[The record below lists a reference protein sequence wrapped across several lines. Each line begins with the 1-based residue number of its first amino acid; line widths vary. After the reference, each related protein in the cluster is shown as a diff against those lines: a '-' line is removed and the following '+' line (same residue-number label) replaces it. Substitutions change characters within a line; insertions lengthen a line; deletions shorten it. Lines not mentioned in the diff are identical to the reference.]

1 MSLALRA
8 DPAPGERAIADA
20 LAACLIF
27 GSVILLF
34 FVSPMA
40 LGVWGFSYGSAG
52 GSFLEKIHP
61 ASWLAFAAIVPLAL
75 AGSPGTLYFNAVT
88 RRNPGIVVYCIGFAV
103 LFQHVVLVQR
113 MAFTPLIDT
122 FLAPAALF
130 LGIAHFTAG
139 EKRGLALILHVALL
153 ANALLGLYEF
163 ATGWRLTPFTP
174 SADGVEFEI
183 DWRSSAFLGHPLANA
198 MTTGVYALILAQG
211 GGRDL
216 PAVLR
221 PAALAVQL
229 VAMVAFGGRASLVVL
244 ALLLLVVALRGGFR
258 LARGRELDLAQ
269 AGLALLA
276 LPVLAIVLDQA
287 IASGFFDR
295 LVERFVDD
303 KGSAKS
309 RLVLM
314 HIVGQFSLGDL
325 LIGPDPGKLTTLQGV
340 EGVEFG
346 IESFWIGMILA
357 YGVIASCFLFAGL
370 AFFCREVMRETRR
383 GSGLVLVFFI
393 AVASTSVSLSAK
405 SLMLAQ
411 MTVLSLVLL
420 ARDGSARA
428 GPLPERG
435 DA

>member
-1 MSLALRA
+1 MTAIATPVAAEAALPAANAKIHMPVFTLDGRMTAEQIDYLDTYGFIRFRRFA
-8 DPAPGERAIADA
+8 DPETLRGLVEDVEAVDRQW
-20 LAACLIF
+20 
-27 GSVILLF
+27 
-34 FVSPMA
+34 MA
-40 LGVWGFSYGSAG
+40 EGRTQING
-52 GSFLEKIHP
+52 
-61 ASWLAFAAIVPLAL
+61 VPLIIGARHD
-75 AGSPGTLYFNAVT
+75 GSRY
-88 RRNPGIVVYCIGFAV
+88 
-103 LFQHVVLVQR
+103 VQR

-174 SADGVEFEI
+174 SADGVEFES

-221 PAALAVQL
+221 PVALAVQL
-229 VAMVAFGGRASLVVL
+229 VAMVAFGGRASLVIL
-244 ALLLLVVALRGGFR
+244 AMLLLVVALRGGFR

-325 LIGPDPGKLTTLQGV
+325 LIGPDPGKLATLQGV

-411 MTVLSLVLL
+411 MAVLSLVLL